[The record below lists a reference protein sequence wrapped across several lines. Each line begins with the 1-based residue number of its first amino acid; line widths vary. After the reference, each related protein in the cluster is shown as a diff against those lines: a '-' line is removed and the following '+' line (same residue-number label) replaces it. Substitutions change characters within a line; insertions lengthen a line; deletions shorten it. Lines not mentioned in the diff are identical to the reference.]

1 MRFDS
6 SPGHMSTTSN
16 EYPIIVT
23 ARFSGACADC
33 GGHFQ
38 VGDPITRPN
47 HFEMW
52 RHAACPRTKFDFDP
66 GDVCSVCFTVRA
78 TSGACSC

>member
-16 EYPIIVT
+16 EHPIIVT
-23 ARFSGACADC
+23 ARFSGACAAC

-38 VGDPITRPN
+38 VGDPIARPN

-52 RHAACPRTKFDFDP
+52 RHVACPRTKFDFDP
-66 GDVCSVCFTVRA
+66 GDVCPVCFTVRA